1 MLKKRIISSLAIVGV
16 LLFAL
21 SICSPVMASYQTSGG
36 TLYLYDSG
44 DSTLQTT
51 GTNWSAVLPLPS
63 YVGLDDYDGYWN
75 FTCSFPTNDTATL
88 VRNFTV
94 TLYIDD
100 GTTNISGNS
109 GSVTTS
115 ITGTVW
121 GNISIAEATYE
132 ALTANSS
139 ASLWIKLYDDDSS
152 TTNDTFKSTIRID
165 DYGFIG
171 MVWALIPIMVAFTIL
186 SAMMGMIGGTKEGKR
201 KRSGNGKK
209 SGKGKKR

>member
-1 MLKKRIISSLAIVGV
+1 MLKKRIIPSLAIVGV
-16 LLFAL
+16 LLLAL
-21 SICSPVMASYQTSGG
+21 SSCPAVMASYETSGG
-36 TLYLYDSG
+36 TVYLYDSG
-44 DSTLQTT
+44 DDTLQTA
-51 GTNWSAVLPLPS
+51 GTNWSAVLPIPS

-132 ALTANSS
+132 TLVANNS

-152 TTNDTFKSTIRID
+152 STNDTFKSTIRID
-165 DYGFIG
+165 DYSFIG
-171 MVWALIPIMVAFTIL
+171 MVWALIPIMLAFVII
-186 SAMMGMIGGTKEGKR
+186 SAMMGMISGTDKKGKT
-201 KRSGNGKK
+201 GK
-209 SGKGKKR
+209 KGKKRGKKKR